1 MLLKRSNGHAGNVWV
16 RPVVFLL
23 GQDHQAHLVCRNH
36 PQKGEY
42 RHEIFF
48 FLVGMVLMVVC
59 RVKVG
64 RWCSLRSLR
73 ASHPFMASE
82 REAKPAPRTRVSFR
96 GISRDS
102 DELAVRL

>member
-1 MLLKRSNGHAGNVWV
+1 
-16 RPVVFLL
+16 
-23 GQDHQAHLVCRNH
+23 
-36 PQKGEY
+36 
-42 RHEIFF
+42 
-48 FLVGMVLMVVC
+48 MVLMVVC